1 MIRLIWSFI
10 MKWGWDYSRGRRNT
24 ISDAPHIW
32 AEVPP
37 PFPSIG
43 DPIRFNIT
51 PANGGVVIT
60 VCTYDR
66 FKDRSNE
73 TIHVI
78 PEDTDYAKAIG
89 DIVAMEILKS

>member
-10 MKWGWDYSRGRRNT
+10 MKWGWDYNRGGNV
-24 ISDAPHIW
+24 
-32 AEVPP
+32 AEDTHRWVESPP
-37 PFPSIG
+37 AFPSIG

-60 VCTYDR
+60 VCTYDK

-78 PEDTDYAKAIG
+78 HEDTDYAKAIG

>member
-10 MKWGWDYSRGRRNT
+10 MKWGWDYNRGNVAADPD
-24 ISDAPHIW
+24 SW
-32 AEVPP
+32 VESPP
-37 PFPSIG
+37 ALTSIG

-66 FKDRSNE
+66 CKDRSNE

>member
-10 MKWGWDYSRGRRNT
+10 MKWGWDYNRGNVAT
-24 ISDAPHIW
+24 VSDRWVESP
-32 AEVPP
+32 VVT
-37 PFPSIG
+37 SIG

-60 VCTYDR
+60 VCTYDK

-78 PEDTDYAKAIG
+78 HEDTDYAKAIG

>member
-10 MKWGWDYSRGRRNT
+10 MKWGWDYNRGNVLAVT
-24 ISDAPHIW
+24 GGWES
-32 AEVPP
+32 PP
-37 PFPSIG
+37 AFPSIG

-51 PANGGVVIT
+51 PALGGVVIT
-60 VCTYDR
+60 VVTYDK

-78 PEDTDYAKAIG
+78 HEDTDYAKAIG